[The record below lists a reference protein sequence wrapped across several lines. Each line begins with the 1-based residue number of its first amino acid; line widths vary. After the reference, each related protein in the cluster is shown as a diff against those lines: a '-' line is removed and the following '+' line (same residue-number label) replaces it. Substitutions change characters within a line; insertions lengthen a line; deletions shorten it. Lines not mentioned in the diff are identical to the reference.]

1 MNDSAIKTFCV
12 QAREKLEQGVEL
24 RMQKYGIA
32 AGGVPN
38 AAADAV
44 GALPLSPVE
53 REQRAEL
60 LQLQTKLG
68 EGDTAHGNAR
78 LKERAAYT

>member
-32 AGGVPN
+32 AEGVPN
-38 AAADAV
+38 AAAF
-44 GALPLSPVE
+44 
-53 REQRAEL
+53 
-60 LQLQTKLG
+60 
-68 EGDTAHGNAR
+68 AR
-78 LKERAAYT
+78 